1 LLAGGRTVNATDFEA
16 KLPAV
21 SGWIERLIEN
31 NRRLARP
38 VSSFGFTR
46 LPVYFSDDTLAR
58 ANVVVVDSVPK
69 PPFAALGLE
78 QFADFESME
87 LDGITYRDFYFLN
100 RALVDDESLHFHEL
114 IHIVQWHVL
123 GAERFLLA
131 YALGH
136 VSVGVY
142 RNNPFERIAY
152 DLQARFVDLPNP
164 FQVEPLVLRHLRET
178 VPS

>member
-1 LLAGGRTVNATDFEA
+1 LRYPYVAPAFTRTV
-16 KLPAV
+16 
-21 SGWIERLIEN
+21 
-31 NRRLARP
+31 
-38 VSSFGFTR
+38 TR
-46 LPVYFSDDTLAR
+46 SNSQEY
-58 ANVVVVDSVPK
+58 
-69 PPFAALGLE
+69 
-78 QFADFESME
+78 
-87 LDGITYRDFYFLN
+87 FYFLN